1 MIKSLLKD
9 FEEHLLVFGVVYLIL
24 MGGRINGWRGSI
36 QLRKV
41 EEVFKD
47 LCLLLVEVELLIV
60 PL

>member
-1 MIKSLLKD
+1 MI
-9 FEEHLLVFGVVYLIL
+9 FGVVYLIL
-24 MGGRINGWRGSI
+24 MGGRIIGWRGSI

-60 PL
+60 AL